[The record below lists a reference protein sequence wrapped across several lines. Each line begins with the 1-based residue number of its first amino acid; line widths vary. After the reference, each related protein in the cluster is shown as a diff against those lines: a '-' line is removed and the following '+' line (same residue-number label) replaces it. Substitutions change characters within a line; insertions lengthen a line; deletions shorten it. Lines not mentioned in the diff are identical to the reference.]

1 MRHIL
6 LIVDDDIMIQKLHSM
21 LVKKN
26 ELAEDFLIFENGKLA
41 LDFVLKYD
49 EKQIFIVLLDI
60 NMPTMN
66 GWEFLDAINQGS
78 LDRPIFVAIV
88 SSSVDLSDI
97 ERAKK
102 YPQVM
107 TYIDKPLN
115 HNAIQ
120 MLKKHPKIAH
130 LFHES
135 QDNN

>member
-1 MRHIL
+1 
-6 LIVDDDIMIQKLHSM
+6 
-21 LVKKN
+21 
-26 ELAEDFLIFENGKLA
+26 
-41 LDFVLKYD
+41 
-49 EKQIFIVLLDI
+49 
-60 NMPTMN
+60 MN
-66 GWEFLDAINQGS
+66 GWEFLDAINQHFP
-78 LDRPIFVAIV
+78 DRPIFVAIV

-135 QDNN
+135 QATN

>member
-1 MRHIL
+1 MSHIL

-26 ELAEDFLIFENGKLA
+26 EFAEDFLIFGNGKLA

-49 EKQIFIVLLDI
+49 ENQIFIVLLDI

-66 GWEFLDAINQGS
+66 GWEFLDAINQHY
-78 LDRPIFVAIV
+78 LDRPIFVVIV
-88 SSSVDLSDI
+88 SSSVDLSDV
-97 ERAKK
+97 EKAKN

-107 TYIDKPLN
+107 AYIDKPLN

-135 QDNN
+135 QVNN